1 MQSRQPTTSEL
12 KDRIAV
18 LEGELRV
25 VRGTVHTILHGL
37 DTPAADC
44 QDSPC
49 KSIGL
54 ALSAPI
60 CRSQPKPKPIITDD
74 EHWANP
80 SDGFTSSLDENAP
93 SYANNKD
100 WDTSDED
107 WNFKDIGGT
116 TSDGDGAL
124 FWDRISQACEHLM
137 DGESKSF
144 HLKRSARGQKISK
157 MNMRARLIPFLRSNG
172 GSDMRWKI
180 TEDDNGGIYV
190 AIRRGKAP
198 GFSLIPDQGYYF
210 APHPGGAKLRHP
222 GVSQS

>member
-1 MQSRQPTTSEL
+1 MPSRQPTTSEL

-25 VRGTVHTILHGL
+25 VRGTIHTILHGM
-37 DTPAADC
+37 DSPAEDC
-44 QDSPC
+44 KDSPC
-49 KSIGL
+49 RSIGI

-60 CRSQPKPKPIITDD
+60 CRSAEKPKPLITGD

-80 SDGFTSSLDENAP
+80 SDEFTSSLDEKAP

-100 WDTSDED
+100 WDTDAEE

-116 TSDGDGAL
+116 TSEGDGAL
-124 FWDRISQACEHLM
+124 FWDRITQACEYIQ
-137 DGESKSF
+137 DGESKVF
-144 HLKRSARGQKISK
+144 HLKRSNRGQKISK

-172 GSDMRWKI
+172 GSDMRWRI

-190 AIRRGKAP
+190 EVRRGKAP
-198 GFSLIPDQGYYF
+198 GFSLVPDQEYYF
-210 APHPGGAKLRHP
+210 APHPGGGKFRHP
-222 GVSQS
+222 RVGQG